1 MKVPAI
7 GFLNRISICYYIGVY
22 MRAESLTWFDQ
33 AMPRAS
39 AEVAGLKAKNVK
51 IVGFYCVFAP
61 QELVLAA
68 GGFPVAL
75 CATKEEPIA
84 DGEKDLPRNFC
95 ALIKS
100 SYGFAITDKCPF
112 FVNAEFI
119 IGETTCDGKKKM
131 FELMSDF
138 KPTVVLEVPQGSE
151 GKAQDEYWY
160 SEVQR
165 CKNEIEKRLG
175 VSISHES
182 LMAAIERM
190 NKQRRLI
197 RDVADLNKA
206 DPPVFSGQDM
216 LKITWARNF
225 TYDPEEFNT
234 HLLSLIE
241 EGKKMAVAGEG
252 AFPKGTPRIIV
263 TGVPTGLGAEK
274 VLRIIEE
281 SGAAVVYIENCAGM
295 KQYLHDVDLNEPD
308 LIRAVA
314 RKYLKTPCSCMS
326 PNAERMDVLA
336 RVSDEF
342 KADGIVDITWIGCH
356 TYNVESRILSK
367 AMKEKGVPVMQIE
380 TDYSPADAE
389 QIRTRVEAFIDMIR
403 K

>member
-1 MKVPAI
+1 
-7 GFLNRISICYYIGVY
+7 
-22 MRAESLTWFDQ
+22 MRAESLAWFDQ

-131 FELMSDF
+131 FELMSTF
-138 KPTVVLEVPQGSE
+138 KPTIVLEVPQGAN
-151 GKAQDEYWY
+151 GKAQDEYWF

-165 CKNEIEKRLG
+165 CKSEIEQRLG
-175 VSISHES
+175 VTITTDS
-182 LMAAIERM
+182 LKAAINRM
-190 NKQRRLI
+190 NEQRRLI
-197 RDVADLNKA
+197 REAADLNRA
-206 DPPVFSGQDM
+206 DPPVISGLDL
-216 LKITWARNF
+216 LKVTWARNF

-234 HLLSLIE
+234 HLKAVIE
-241 EGKKMAVAGEG
+241 EGKKMQADGVG

-263 TGVPTGLGAEK
+263 TGVPTGLGSEK
-274 VLRIIEE
+274 VLKIIEE
-281 SGAAVVYIENCAGM
+281 SGAAIVYIENCAGM
-295 KQYLHDVDLNEPD
+295 KQYLHDVDVNEPD
-308 LIRAVA
+308 LVRAVA

-326 PNAERMDVLA
+326 PNTERMDILA
-336 RVSDEF
+336 RVADEYH
-342 KADGIVDITWIGCH
+342 ADGIVDVTWIGCH
-356 TYNVESRILSK
+356 TYNVESRILTK
-367 AMKEKGVPVMQIE
+367 AMKEKGIPVMQIE
-380 TDYSPADAE
+380 TDYSQADTE

-403 K
+403 T

>member
-1 MKVPAI
+1 
-7 GFLNRISICYYIGVY
+7 
-22 MRAESLTWFDQ
+22 MRVESLAWFDQ

-39 AEVAGLKAKNVK
+39 AEVPALKQKNIP

-84 DGEKDLPRNFC
+84 DGERDLPRNFC

-112 FVNAEFI
+112 FVNADFI
-119 IGETTCDGKKKM
+119 VGETTCDGKKKM
-131 FELMSDF
+131 FELMGTF
-138 KPTVVLEVPQGSE
+138 KPTVVLEVPQGPE
-151 GKAQDEYWY
+151 GEAQDEYWY

-165 CKNEIEKRLG
+165 CKTEIERRLG
-175 VSISHES
+175 VSITNES
-182 LMAAIERM
+182 LRAAIDRM

-197 RDVADLNKA
+197 REVAALNKA
-206 DPPVFSGQDM
+206 DPPVISGQDM
-216 LKITWARNF
+216 LKVTWARNF
-225 TYDPEEFNT
+225 TYDPEEFNS
-234 HLLSLIE
+234 HLESVIG
-241 EGKKMAVAGEG
+241 EGKKMAAAGEG

-274 VLRIIEE
+274 VIRIIEE

-295 KQYLHDVDLNEPD
+295 KQYLYDVDSGEPD
-308 LIRAVA
+308 LVRAVA

-326 PNAERMDVLA
+326 PNKDRMRVLA
-336 RVSDEF
+336 EAANEYR
-342 KADGIVDITWIGCH
+342 ADGIVDITWIGCH
-356 TYNVESRILSK
+356 TYNVESRILAK
-367 AMKEKGVPVMQIE
+367 TMKEKDLPVLQVE
-380 TDYSPADAE
+380 TDYSPADTE
-389 QIRTRVEAFIDMIR
+389 QIRTRVEAFIDMVR

>member
-1 MKVPAI
+1 
-7 GFLNRISICYYIGVY
+7 
-22 MRAESLTWFDQ
+22 MRAESLAWFDQ

-39 AEVAGLKAKNVK
+39 AEIASIKEKKVPV
-51 IVGFYCVFAP
+51 VGFYCVFAP

-95 ALIKS
+95 PLIKS

-131 FELMSDF
+131 FELMSTF
-138 KPTVVLEVPQGSE
+138 KPTIVLEVPQGAV

-165 CKNEIEKRLG
+165 CKTEIEQRLG
-175 VSISHES
+175 VTITTDS
-182 LMAAIERM
+182 LKAAINRM
-190 NKQRRLI
+190 NEQRRLI
-197 RDVADLNKA
+197 RDLAELNKA
-206 DPPVFSGQDM
+206 DPPVLSGQDM
-216 LKITWARNF
+216 LKVTWARNF
-225 TYDPEEFNT
+225 TYDPEDFNT
-234 HLLSLIE
+234 HLKAVIQDA
-241 EGKKMAVAGEG
+241 KKMQVEGNG

-263 TGVPTGLGAEK
+263 TGVPTGLGSEK
-274 VLRIIEE
+274 VLKIIEE

-295 KQYLHDVDLNEPD
+295 KQYLHDVDVSDSD
-308 LIRAVA
+308 LLHAVA
-314 RKYLKTPCSCMS
+314 KKYLKTPCSCMS
-326 PNAERMDVLA
+326 PNTERMEILA
-336 RVSDEF
+336 KVTEEYN
-342 KADGIVDITWIGCH
+342 ADGIVDITWIGCH

-367 AMKEKGVPVMQIE
+367 AMKEKDIPVIQIE
-380 TDYSPADAE
+380 TDYSPADSE
-389 QIRTRVEAFIDMIR
+389 QIRTRIEAFIDMI
-403 K
+403 KN

>member
-1 MKVPAI
+1 
-7 GFLNRISICYYIGVY
+7 
-22 MRAESLTWFDQ
+22 MRAESLAWFDQ

-39 AEVAGLKAKNVK
+39 AEIVSLKEKNVS

-131 FELMSDF
+131 FELMKTF
-138 KPTVVLEVPQGSE
+138 KPTVVLEVPQGPE
-151 GKAQDEYWY
+151 GKAQDDYWY

-165 CKNEIEKRLG
+165 CKSEIEERLG
-175 VSISHES
+175 VPITEES
-182 LMAAIERM
+182 LKTAIERM
-190 NKQRRLI
+190 NTQRRLI
-197 RDVADLNKA
+197 REVSELNRA
-206 DPPVFSGQDM
+206 DPPVLSGLDM
-216 LKITWARNF
+216 LKVTWARNF
-225 TYDPEEFNT
+225 TYDPEEFNS
-234 HLLSLIE
+234 HLMSLIK
-241 EGKKMAVAGEG
+241 EGKTMIAQGNG

-281 SGAAVVYIENCAGM
+281 SGAAIVYIENCAGM
-295 KQYLHDVDLNEPD
+295 KQYLHDVDVNEPD
-308 LIRAVA
+308 LVRAVA

-326 PNAERMDVLA
+326 PNTERMDVLA
-336 RVSDEF
+336 KVSEEYH
-342 KADGIVDITWIGCH
+342 ADGIVDITWIGCH

-367 AMKEKGVPVMQIE
+367 AMKEKGIPVMQIE
-380 TDYSPADAE
+380 TDYSPADTE
-389 QIRTRVEAFIDMIR
+389 QIRTRIEAFIDMIR
-403 K
+403 